1 MSFAFAERGPPG
13 PLLRALILEEDA
25 LKAVHPHHDL
35 PPDSDAAVVPRH
47 QGCFADKTLSE
58 ETYKDLLAR
67 DTMMQP
73 STLK

>member
-47 QGCFADKTLSE
+47 QG
-58 ETYKDLLAR
+58 ETTR
-67 DTMMQP
+67 RCPRRPTQTSSP
-73 STLK
+73 GTP